1 MRFWVG
7 FAITLLVSVLAVG
20 CASKD
25 QQAGYAAVFEDAPN
39 LYDDGVYDSGHRV
52 GNIFAKETGA
62 TGETRLMI
70 TLSPEFLNETGN
82 NFVLYA
88 HAGRLEVDKLHA
100 FGEPLSQDALI
111 CGFTS
116 KSKLTWFKL
125 KTLLNDRVR
134 AAQKRAKVLQARI
147 G

>member
-7 FAITLLVSVLAVG
+7 FLITFLVSVLAAG
-20 CASKD
+20 CASKE
-25 QQAGYAAVFEDAPN
+25 QQTGYPVLFEDPPN
-39 LYDDGVYDSGHRV
+39 LYDDGVYDSGQRV
-52 GNIFAKETGA
+52 GSIVSKEMGA
-62 TGETRLMI
+62 TGITRLVI
-70 TLSPEFLNETGN
+70 TLSSDFLNETGN
-82 NFVLYA
+82 NFALCA
-88 HAGRLEVDKLHA
+88 HAGRLEVDKLHT

-116 KSKLTWFKL
+116 KSELTWFKL

-134 AAQKRAKVLQARI
+134 AAQKRAKALQARL